1 MMVAGIAT
9 VILGFLSM
17 MAPMVTGVAVA
28 IMVGAMMLVGGIF
41 QLFASFKAESWGRG
55 ILKFLLGALTALA
68 GLMLQGRPVFALLS
82 LTILLAAYFFVAG
95 IFEIVFAFQ
104 LKPEKGWGW
113 MLTSGAMSLLLGIMI
128 WRQWP
133 VSGAWAIGILV
144 GIKLLFAGMTMISV
158 GSAARQVA
166 TGIDEATA

>member
-1 MMVAGIAT
+1 
-9 VILGFLSM
+9 
-17 MAPMVTGVAVA
+17 
-28 IMVGAMMLVGGIF
+28 ML
-41 QLFASFKAESWGRG
+41 L
-55 ILKFLLGALTALA
+55 
-68 GLMLQGRPVFALLS
+68 GRPVFALLS

-158 GSAARQVA
+158 GSAARRRS
-166 TGIDEATA
+166 I